1 MTREPQ
7 PDPTHVLV
15 SSTTD
20 DAGVEA
26 DATTAAVAAVLDHAD
41 SVTLWV
47 DTTLLSDDHPALA
60 RRLRE
65 ATTSTGEKLRA
76 PVEDVREPL
85 SDLLSLRD
93 FHRSVS
99 LERLDAVR
107 DGEQL
112 LSYVPDHSQFRL
124 DVEPVPELERAVG
137 TALDGKPA
145 GLLPATVLAAWDE
158 DGTHYRLEP
167 PSLCVDNA
175 CFSLSLLARCEFDEQ
190 RREIRLSWATGDGI
204 LASVIERIGPSRP
217 TRLAFDSA
225 GRYEDATE
233 AFRTIAAPLGVET
246 ATDRE

>member
-85 SDLLSLRD
+85 SDLL
-93 FHRSVS
+93 F
-99 LERLDAVR
+99 
-107 DGEQL
+107 
-112 LSYVPDHSQFRL
+112 
-124 DVEPVPELERAVG
+124 
-137 TALDGKPA
+137 
-145 GLLPATVLAAWDE
+145 
-158 DGTHYRLEP
+158 
-167 PSLCVDNA
+167 
-175 CFSLSLLARCEFDEQ
+175 
-190 RREIRLSWATGDGI
+190 
-204 LASVIERIGPSRP
+204 
-217 TRLAFDSA
+217 
-225 GRYEDATE
+225 
-233 AFRTIAAPLGVET
+233 
-246 ATDRE
+246 